1 MTPARYAGVIF
12 CYTSAMPDIL
22 PIRLIRKYEQFCK
35 FLVAGAFVVA
45 INLSLLYMF
54 TDMLHVY
61 YLVSTVLAFLIAFG
75 VSFLIQKNW
84 TFKDR
89 SRDQLHKQL
98 PLYLFAQL
106 VNLACNTSLM
116 YLFVEYLHV
125 WYILSQAI
133 IAFGL
138 AMVMFLINKAFIFNG
153 RQISR

>member
-1 MTPARYAGVIF
+1 ML
-12 CYTSAMPDIL
+12 L
-22 PIRLIRKYEQFCK
+22 PRLVKKHGQFCR

-45 INLSLLYMF
+45 VNLSVLYLL
-54 TDMLHVY
+54 TDILHIY
-61 YLVSTVLAFLIAFG
+61 YLSSTVIAFLVAFG
-75 VSFLIQKNW
+75 ISFIIQKSW
-84 TFKDR
+84 TFKDH

-138 AMVMFLINKAFIFNG
+138 AMVMFFINKAFIFNS
-153 RQISR
+153 RQVSR